1 MSENS
6 NPFPLM
12 LAVALVLHVGVLA
25 WWKIPKSDHPPLKPE
40 RPVMQ
45 MIKLA
50 APPQTLA
57 AAPSP
62 PPMPEP
68 PPALRPA
75 PRPAPKPVPQPMPAP
90 PPQLQAVPPEP
101 TPVQREPTPS
111 LPQSAPPP
119 RAETVVAGIAPPPH
133 PAANVLAG
141 YEALLAAWLDRH
153 KNYPLA
159 AQRRRQEGEVLLR
172 VRINREGRVLSFRA
186 QDISDHPILDAA
198 ALSMVKRAEPFPPF
212 PDDFPGSEFEFLL
225 PVSFHLR

>member
-12 LAVALVLHVGVLA
+12 LAVALALHVGVLA
-25 WWKIPKSDHPPLKPE
+25 WWEIPISDHPPLKPE

-57 AAPSP
+57 AAPTHP
-62 PPMPEP
+62 PTPEP
-68 PPALRPA
+68 PPA

-101 TPVQREPTPS
+101 TPVQTEPTPS
-111 LPQSAPPP
+111 PPQPVPPP
-119 RAETVVAGIAPPPH
+119 REETVVAEIAPPPH

-186 QDISDHPILDAA
+186 QDISDHPILDEA

-225 PVSFHLR
+225 PVSFRLL

>member
-1 MSENS
+1 MAENS

-12 LAVALVLHVGVLA
+12 LAVALALHVGVLA
-25 WWKIPKSDHPPLKPE
+25 WWKIPISDPPLKPE

-50 APPQTLA
+50 APTQPLVA
-57 AAPSP
+57 ASSP
-62 PPMPEP
+62 PPMLEP
-68 PPALRPA
+68 PPA
-75 PRPAPKPVPQPMPAP
+75 PRPAQKPAPQPMPAP
-90 PPQLQAVPPEP
+90 APQLQPAPPEP
-101 TPVQREPTPS
+101 TPVQTEPTPS
-111 LPQSAPPP
+111 PPQPAPPP
-119 RAETVVAGIAPPPH
+119 REETVVAEIAPLPQ